1 MQGHTLNVFDI
12 SPAACSSLQTNGVSI
27 AKTPEEVASKSDF
40 VISMLPNS
48 QIVYDTYE
56 KITKAGVNSKTIF
69 IDSST
74 IDPNVVKKVN
84 NPIVLMI
91 VVTENL
97 FV

>member
-1 MQGHTLNVFDI
+1 MLQGHTLNVFDT
-12 SPAACSSLQTNGVSI
+12 SAAACSALQKNGVTIS
-27 AKTPEEVASKSDF
+27 KSPEEVAKKSDF

-74 IDPNVVKKVN
+74 IDPNVAKNVRGKH
-84 NPIVLMI
+84 
-91 VVTENL
+91 
-97 FV
+97 F